1 MDTSEETTNETSKST
16 ADETAKIT
24 DSARPPDAAIA
35 APNEPIAEPAK
46 NDAPAALS
54 KIEAPKPETA
64 AAATSETPKIAS
76 PKIEIAEIAAA
87 PVAPATKPITA
98 GARRLGLMAASLA
111 LATACG
117 ALAGAL
123 GASGLVSRAPAS
135 ESTPSDESR
144 VMKDAIAQLHADI
157 AALKASVD
165 TANRNSNA
173 QISKISERFDRADR
187 SQTEAATKFARET
200 TGSIATAPA
209 IAVPLPQPAPPPP
222 IVSGWVV
229 RDVSR
234 GMALIKGRIGL
245 IEVEPGDVVP
255 GLGRIEAVRRQDGRW
270 VVVTAKGIIA
280 SR

>member
-24 DSARPPDAAIA
+24 AKPADAAIA
-35 APNEPIAEPAK
+35 APNEPAAEPAR

-54 KIEAPKPETA
+54 KIEAPKPETI
-64 AAATSETPKIAS
+64 AAATSDAPKIAS

-87 PVAPATKPITA
+87 PPAPATKPITA

-123 GASGLVSRAPAS
+123 GASGWVGRAPAS

-187 SQTEAATKFARET
+187 SQTEAATTLARET

-234 GMALIKGRIGL
+234 GMALIEGRIGL

-270 VVVTAKGIIA
+270 VVVTAKGIVA